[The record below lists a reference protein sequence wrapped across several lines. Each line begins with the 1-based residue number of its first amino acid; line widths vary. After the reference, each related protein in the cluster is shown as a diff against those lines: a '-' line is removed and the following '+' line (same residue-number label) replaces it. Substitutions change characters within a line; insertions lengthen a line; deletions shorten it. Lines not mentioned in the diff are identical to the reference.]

1 LHQLAADHLTPQT
14 QRELGT
20 LSSFVD
26 CRRVRLYQ
34 NDAGAAGL
42 VRRVVL
48 GVSRNRAIALGNH
61 VFLPDRCQGDVA
73 VLAHELTHCGQYQ
86 RWGPLKYFSVG
97 AVAQLRN
104 LLHQALRIGSSP
116 YAYSHEPLRPFE
128 AYGMEQQG
136 QIVEDAFRGLP
147 MAKAISPFRPDRT
160 SGDQAVPSA

>member
-1 LHQLAADHLTPQT
+1 LAVDHLTPDS
-14 QRELGT
+14 ESKLGT
-20 LSSFVD
+20 LGSFVD
-26 CRRVRLYQ
+26 FGRVRLYQ
-34 NDAGAAGL
+34 SDAGVAGL

-73 VLAHELTHCGQYQ
+73 ILAHELTHCGQYQ
-86 RWGPLKYFSVG
+86 RWGPLKYFSAG
-97 AVAQLRN
+97 AIAQLRN
-104 LLHQALRIGSSP
+104 LLHETLRIGSNP

-136 QIVEDAFRGLP
+136 QIVEDAFRGVP
-147 MAKAISPFRPDRT
+147 MARAISPFQPGRA